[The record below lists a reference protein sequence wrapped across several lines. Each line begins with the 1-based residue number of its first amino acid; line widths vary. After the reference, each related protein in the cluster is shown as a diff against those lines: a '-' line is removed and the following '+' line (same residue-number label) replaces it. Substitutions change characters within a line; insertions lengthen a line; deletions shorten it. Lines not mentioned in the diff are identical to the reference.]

1 MFQTITLIVI
11 ITNATE
17 KDFFIMRYSKY
28 FIPTLK
34 ETPAEA
40 EVISHKLMLRAGLI
54 RKLASGIYTYLPAGL
69 KAIKKVENIVREEM
83 NRAGAVEVLMP
94 AVQPAELW
102 QESGR
107 WDYYGRELL
116 RFKDRHNHDSCLGP
130 THEEVITDLVRRE
143 IHSYKQMPLNLYQI
157 QTKFRDEIR
166 PRFGIM
172 RGREF
177 LMKDSYSFDAGE
189 ADAEKSYAIMYKA
202 YNNIFRRCG
211 LKFRAV
217 EADTGS
223 IGGSFSHE
231 FMVLA
236 ETGEDDIISCMKC
249 DYAANV
255 EKAEV
260 KWSGDKGLADDNAME
275 PVEEAE
281 TPGKKSVEEVTAF
294 LSIDPSQLVKTLIF
308 KKDEGIIAV
317 LVRGDHDLN
326 EAKLKNLLKAGKVE
340 LAEPSQVEEV
350 TGAPMGFAGPSGL
363 KVSIVADNCIKEM
376 RNFVTGANQTDLHLL
391 NVNLNRDFT
400 VDVFGDI
407 RSIQPED
414 SCPKCGEAIR
424 FGKGIEVGHV
434 FKLGTKYSKA
444 MNAMFL
450 DENGKENPIVM
461 GCYGIG
467 VSRTVAS
474 AIEQNHDEDGIIF
487 PVPIA
492 PFEVVILPL
501 QMNKEEVV
509 NAADSIYSGLVD
521 NGIDVLIDDR
531 DLRAGFKFKDAD
543 LLGTPLRVTIGSKS
557 LNNGQ
562 VEMKLRS
569 ESESTLISFQD
580 SVSIITAKI
589 KELYDTLN

>member
-1 MFQTITLIVI
+1 
-11 ITNATE
+11 
-17 KDFFIMRYSKY
+17 MRYSKY

-236 ETGEDDIISCMKC
+236 EIGEDDIISCMKC

-260 KWSGDKGLADDNAME
+260 KWSGDEGLADDNAME

-294 LSIDPSQLVKTLIF
+294 LSIDPSRLVKTLIF

-474 AIEQNHDEDGIIF
+474 AIEQNHDKDGIIF

-569 ESESTLISFQD
+569 ESESKFISFQD